1 MIAITGKV
9 LRILPLRTVTV
20 EGDPQKVVDLILAN
34 ERAYWQV
41 ALWDDQVNLVLAH
54 AAGWR

>member
-20 EGDPQKVVDLILAN
+20 EGDPQKVADLILAD
-34 ERAYWQV
+34 ERQYWRV
-41 ALWDDQVNLVLAH
+41 SLWDD
-54 AAGWR
+54 